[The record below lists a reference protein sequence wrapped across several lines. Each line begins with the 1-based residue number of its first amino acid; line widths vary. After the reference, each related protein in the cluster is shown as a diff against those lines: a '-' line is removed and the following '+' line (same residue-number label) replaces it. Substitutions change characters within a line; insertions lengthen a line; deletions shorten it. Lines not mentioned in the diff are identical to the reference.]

1 MWQKYYTGSGTDS
14 NNFWHGDL
22 GTFGSDEEERR
33 GHTNWFYEA
42 DNGEAVAE
50 EGRKEVGDSQVKRN
64 AGSGGDSVVDELH
77 LETIQDSDTVIG
89 AADDF

>member
-22 GTFGSDEEERR
+22 GTFGSDGEERR

-50 EGRKEVGDSQVKRN
+50 EGRKEVGDSQGISSS
-64 AGSGGDSVVDELH
+64 GSGGNSVVDELH
-77 LETIQDSDTVIG
+77 METIWDGDIVIG
-89 AADDF
+89 AADNF